1 MLLTTILLGCAATPE
16 NNGHALFQ
24 GFDDFRP
31 GPPGGVDLVWAG
43 KGINSMET
51 FRDKLKNYNKIK
63 LDQVWVVVDEDY
75 PLDDEQV
82 AELTE
87 YLTQALLERLEGRFT
102 QVETADAQ
110 TLRLSLALT
119 NIETPNPI
127 LAVTSTLLP
136 VGLGI
141 STLSKVVTGEHTN
154 VGEGTV
160 ELLVRDGA
168 TGQPLVAAIDRR
180 QGDKDLDNLVDPIA
194 GIKGAIDWWI
204 ERLGQTFRESN

>member
-43 KGINSMET
+43 KGINSKET
-51 FRDKLKNYNKIK
+51 FREKLKKYNKIK
-63 LDQVWVVVDEDY
+63 LDQVWVVVDENY
-75 PLDDEQV
+75 PLDEEQV

-87 YLTQALLERLEGRFT
+87 YLTQSLLKGLEGRFT
-102 QVETADAQ
+102 QVEEADAQ

-168 TGQPLVAAIDRR
+168 TGEPLVAAIDRR
-180 QGDKDLDNLVDPIA
+180 QGDKDLNNLVDPMA

-204 ERLGQTFRESN
+204 ERLGRTFRESN